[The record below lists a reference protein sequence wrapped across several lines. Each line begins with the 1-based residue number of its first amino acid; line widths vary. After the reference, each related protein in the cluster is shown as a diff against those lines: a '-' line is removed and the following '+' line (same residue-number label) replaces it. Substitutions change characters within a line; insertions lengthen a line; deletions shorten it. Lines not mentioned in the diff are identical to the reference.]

1 MSQEGEILVFHKD
14 YNVGHE
20 DFVRVSQSYL
30 GLVHHETLLATEEKK
45 MFEDVWFTPD
55 GSSAVSF
62 VDDHY
67 MDCQYLWVRGSQTPE
82 LVSKI
87 YGYLPSQ
94 EAEEILEDLAAAHN
108 DEEGISA
115 ILKLGV
121 ACLTCERDPRLI
133 RAFEFCLEEPPTP
146 NPGFRRA
153 TIQAIAYSMWPENR
167 PVLER
172 VAQND
177 PDEGVREFAQR
188 IVNEY
193 RTRAAAG
200 S

>member
-14 YNVGHE
+14 DNVGLE
-20 DFVRVSQSYL
+20 NFVDAAQNYL
-30 GLVHHETLLATEEKK
+30 GLVHYETLLATEEKK
-45 MFEDVWFTPD
+45 IFQDVWFTPD
-55 GSSAVSF
+55 KFNAVSF

-67 MDCQYLWVRGSQTPE
+67 MDCQYLWVRGPQTPE
-82 LVSKI
+82 LVSQI
-87 YGYLPSQ
+87 YGLLSTQ

-121 ACLTCERDPRLI
+121 ACLTCEHDPQLI

-146 NPGFRRA
+146 NPAFRRA
-153 TIQAIAYSMWPENR
+153 TIQAIAYGMWSENQ
-167 PVLER
+167 PLLER

>member
-14 YNVGHE
+14 DNVDHE
-20 DFVRVSQSYL
+20 RFVRVAQKYL
-30 GLVHHETLLATEEKK
+30 GLVHHETLLATAEKK
-45 MFEDVWFTPD
+45 MFEDVWFTSD
-55 GSSAVSF
+55 SSSAVSF

-82 LVSKI
+82 LVSQI
-87 YGYLPSQ
+87 YGLFSPQ

-121 ACLTCERDPRLI
+121 ASLTCEHDPRLI

-146 NPGFRRA
+146 NPAFRRA
-153 TIQAIAYSMWPENR
+153 TIQAIAYSMWPENQ
-167 PVLER
+167 PLLER

-177 PDEGVREFAQR
+177 PDEGVRQFAQR

-193 RTRAAAG
+193 QERAASG